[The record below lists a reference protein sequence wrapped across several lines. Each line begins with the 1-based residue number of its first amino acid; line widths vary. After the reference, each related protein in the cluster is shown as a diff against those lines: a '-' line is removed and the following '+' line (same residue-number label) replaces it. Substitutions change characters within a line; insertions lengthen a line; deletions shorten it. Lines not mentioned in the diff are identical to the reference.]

1 MYRRL
6 AVYFA
11 DKDALKGSLINTLR
25 EVRPTYFF
33 AVPRVWEKFE
43 EAMVAIG
50 RKNTGVKKVNCCA
63 HNCSCYLQV
72 KNQPTSDLP
81 SHIITLA
88 YQFRYSWT
96 GRKESVSSTAKGFLR
111 VMG

>member
-1 MYRRL
+1 MLKLSHYRRF

-50 RKNTGVKKVNCCA
+50 RKNTGVKKVSCFA
-63 HNCSCYLQV
+63 HNLLC
-72 KNQPTSDLP
+72 
-81 SHIITLA
+81 II
-88 YQFRYSWT
+88 F
-96 GRKESVSSTAKGFLR
+96 
-111 VMG
+111 

>member
-1 MYRRL
+1 MAAL
-6 AVYFA
+6 LIDVYGPLYFAPTTYYA

-50 RKNTGVKKVNCCA
+50 RKNTGVKKVKYNLLSKSSFVLCALTEITNCR
-63 HNCSCYLQV
+63 
-72 KNQPTSDLP
+72 
-81 SHIITLA
+81 
-88 YQFRYSWT
+88 FSWI
-96 GRKESVSSTAKGFLR
+96 GQKESGSSTTKRSLR
-111 VMG
+111 AME

>member
-1 MYRRL
+1 M
-6 AVYFA
+6 YFA

-50 RKNTGVKKVNCCA
+50 RKNTGVKKVTHFKLKCRVISPIRNFVLFILYYWFHYA
-63 HNCSCYLQV
+63 
-72 KNQPTSDLP
+72 
-81 SHIITLA
+81 A
-88 YQFRYSWT
+88 YIPGQMRNI
-96 GRKESVSSTAKGFLR
+96 
-111 VMG
+111 